1 LPIRESFTREGIP
14 LYFIETLILVAP
26 IVADVGIE
34 TVPLTGELEVAQW
47 SLLVLRIIKIS
58 IGIKI
63 NPYIVL
69 LNFLFAQD
77 GVQLYKQFLLIHS

>member
-1 LPIRESFTREGIP
+1 LPIRKVSQEKIP

-47 SLLVLRIIKIS
+47 SLLVLRHHQ
-58 IGIKI
+58 
-63 NPYIVL
+63 NL
-69 LNFLFAQD
+69 
-77 GVQLYKQFLLIHS
+77 HRH